1 MPGPTKYAK
10 LAAADAEAEGEVD
23 NDVLLDDPI
32 VAHRTP
38 STPAMPHDKK
48 PLLSRISSHF
58 DSLAQAIVPADVA
71 PGEPAPKR
79 MLFAAAAAATRLSA
93 HLSAA
98 ALNAPDPIA
107 PHSPA
112 GDAASMSPPHSP
124 PPRLKSK
131 LSDSSFSEYA
141 QKSGT
146 VAPTATGT
154 SRSESL
160 QALFAGGTS
169 RSRRGTGALDA
180 TMELSEEPSTSTPE
194 PVVTG
199 WRARLK
205 SINPGLPLMV
215 LNSLLGSV
223 ISLSVKMLAS
233 MAQPYPTFELVFVRS
248 LAVFLCCMAWKAFKA
263 PSFAMPAGVQAKM
276 ARAAEVL
283 LGPPGARLALFGRS
297 LFGFLS
303 VVTYYVSIRYLSLGE
318 ATVISFTSP
327 IFVGIFARVFLKE
340 KWERI
345 DAAAA
350 TISLLG
356 VSVIANPRILDVF
369 MQSPTVTLR
378 TVTRAV
384 TYYSEE
390 TRLLA
395 IVFGLISAV
404 SGATV
409 YIFLRLPALRP
420 LAPVHILTTF
430 SILST
435 VFATFGSWIFD
446 GSPTAVLRVI
456 PSTLKELLFLGPML
470 SFTGLIAQ
478 VCLAT
483 ALKFEKA
490 SKCTTMNFLQVVF
503 SFLLD
508 LGFRGTVPHV
518 SDIVGASIIVSCVL
532 LVSVAKLRSE
542 AKNAAAAREAVA
554 APTLVVPQVE
564 KMEEQPM
571 GDAGAVR
578 AQKTGQIGVENSGS
592 LRVGK

>member
-10 LAAADAEAEGEVD
+10 LAAADADDGGEFD
-23 NDVLLDDPI
+23 NDVLADDLPA
-32 VAHRTP
+32 AHRTP
-38 STPAMPHDKK
+38 STPALPHDKK

-112 GDAASMSPPHSP
+112 GDAASMLPPHSP

-131 LSDSSFSEYA
+131 LSDSSFSELA

-146 VAPTATGT
+146 VAAMATGT
-154 SRSESL
+154 SRSESM
-160 QALFAGGTS
+160 QALFSGGGTS
-169 RSRRGTGALDA
+169 RSRRATGAHDA
-180 TMELSEEPSTSTPE
+180 TMDLPEEPTSE
-194 PVVTG
+194 PAPAVTG

-223 ISLSVKMLAS
+223 ISLAVKMLAS

-248 LAVFLCCMAWKAFKA
+248 LVVFLCCMAWKVYKA
-263 PSFAMPAGVQAKM
+263 PSLAIPAGVRAKM
-276 ARAAEVL
+276 ATAADVL
-283 LGPPGARLALFGRS
+283 LGPPGARLVLFGRS

-303 VVTYYVSIRYLSLGE
+303 VVTYYVSVRYLSLGE

-356 VSVIANPRILDVF
+356 VSVIANPSILDVF

-390 TRLLA
+390 KRLLA
-395 IVFGLISAV
+395 IIFGLVSAV

-420 LAPVHILTTF
+420 LSPVHILTTF

-446 GSPTAVLRVI
+446 GSPAAVLRIV
-456 PSTLKELLFLGPML
+456 PSTFKELLFLGPML
-470 SFTGLIAQ
+470 SLTGLLAQ

-508 LGFRGTVPHV
+508 LGFRGIVPHA

-542 AKNAAAAREAVA
+542 AKNAAAARA
-554 APTLVVPQVE
+554 AAARPTLVVPAVD
-564 KMEEQPM
+564 KMEERRM
-571 GDAGAVR
+571 GDASVVR
-578 AQKTGQIGVENSGS
+578 AQKTGQIGAEDSGS
-592 LRVGK
+592 RK

>member
-1 MPGPTKYAK
+1 M
-10 LAAADAEAEGEVD
+10 
-23 NDVLLDDPI
+23 
-32 VAHRTP
+32 
-38 STPAMPHDKK
+38 
-48 PLLSRISSHF
+48 
-58 DSLAQAIVPADVA
+58 
-71 PGEPAPKR
+71 
-79 MLFAAAAAATRLSA
+79 
-93 HLSAA
+93 
-98 ALNAPDPIA
+98 
-107 PHSPA
+107 
-112 GDAASMSPPHSP
+112 
-124 PPRLKSK
+124 
-131 LSDSSFSEYA
+131 
-141 QKSGT
+141 
-146 VAPTATGT
+146 ATGT
-154 SRSESL
+154 SRSESM
-160 QALFAGGTS
+160 QALFSGGGTS
-169 RSRRGTGALDA
+169 RSRRATGAHDA
-180 TMELSEEPSTSTPE
+180 TMDLPEKPTSEPAPAA
-194 PVVTG
+194 TG

-223 ISLSVKMLAS
+223 ISLAVKMLAS

-248 LAVFLCCMAWKAFKA
+248 LAVFLCCMAWKVYKA
-263 PSFAMPAGVQAKM
+263 RS
-276 ARAAEVL
+276 
-283 LGPPGARLALFGRS
+283 PPGARLALFGRS

-303 VVTYYVSIRYLSLGE
+303 VVTYYVSVRYLSLGK

-356 VSVIANPRILDVF
+356 VSDIANPCILDVF

-390 TRLLA
+390 KRLLA
-395 IVFGLISAV
+395 IIFGLVSAV

-420 LAPVHILTTF
+420 LPPVHILTTF

-446 GSPTAVLRVI
+446 GSPAAVLRVV
-456 PSTLKELLFLGPML
+456 PSTLKELLLLGPML

-508 LGFRGTVPHV
+508 LGFRG
-518 SDIVGASIIVSCVL
+518 I
-532 LVSVAKLRSE
+532 LRLS
-542 AKNAAAAREAVA
+542 
-554 APTLVVPQVE
+554 
-564 KMEEQPM
+564 
-571 GDAGAVR
+571 
-578 AQKTGQIGVENSGS
+578 
-592 LRVGK
+592 